1 MLLRV
6 FELESDEVINE
17 LFGGIFDEEDFNY
30 IEYTL
35 KKDTTSTAGEAALY
49 IYNKLRPG
57 ELIDVDNAISYI
69 KSLFG
74 GERIN
79 LGGIARRKINVKL

>member
-6 FELESDEVINE
+6 FELETDEVISE
-17 LFGGIFDEEDFNY
+17 LFGDLFDEEDFNY
-30 IEYTL
+30 MDYTL
-35 KKDTTSTAGEAALY
+35 KKDTTSSAGEAALY

-74 GERIN
+74 GERVN
-79 LGGIARRKINVKL
+79 L